1 MSLTITGP
9 HPLSLPLWNM
19 GHGNTKSQV
28 RRKWTLGVG
37 LGVSGKDTFYSLAE
51 ETVIEGQEHK
61 PWEGRCALVPAW
73 A

>member
-1 MSLTITGP
+1 
-9 HPLSLPLWNM
+9 M

-28 RRKWTLGVG
+28 RRKWTLGTG
-37 LGVSGKDTFYSLAE
+37 LVVSGKDTFYSLAE